1 MSPYALLFGVVVA
14 VIVVG
19 ASVIY
24 LIESPHP
31 DAQIKTLLDAFWW
44 TAATVTTVGYGDI
57 IPITDLGR
65 TVAIFYMFFG
75 IGMAG
80 VFITILGTRFY
91 KRQIESKDDSEYYSL
106 KKLGEKM
113 DSLEKQHKEEF
124 KKIQEQLKKIKDEK

>member
-1 MSPYALLFGVVVA
+1 MSPFTLLFGVVVA

-44 TAATVTTVGYGDI
+44 TAATVTTVGYGDVL
-57 IPITDLGR
+57 PITDLGR
-65 TVAIFYMFFG
+65 TIAIFYMFFE

-80 VFITILGTRFY
+80 VIITIFATRFY
-91 KRQIESKDDSEYYSL
+91 KRRIESKDDFEYHSL

-124 KKIQEQLKKIKDEK
+124 KKIQDQLKKINDKK